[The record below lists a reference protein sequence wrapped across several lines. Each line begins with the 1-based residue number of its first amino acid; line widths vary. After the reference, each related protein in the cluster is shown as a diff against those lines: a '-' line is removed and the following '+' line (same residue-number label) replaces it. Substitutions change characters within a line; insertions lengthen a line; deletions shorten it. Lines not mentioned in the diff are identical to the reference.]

1 MACVPQ
7 SGMCDRV
14 ELCSSDADCPPDRF
28 CGERGTCQPGCESD
42 ISCPGDLLCQG
53 IRCAP
58 ACGPENP
65 CPEGQMCE
73 NDGHCRVPGG
83 CVTSAEC
90 MERETYC
97 DREQLRCVP
106 GCEVGHDCLMQRW
119 SAWVAHAGP
128 AVVAETFTPGQIS
141 QQDTNMCTDAPGS
154 HCEAGCDPSLMPHVG
169 GRVVGVC
176 PSKTM
181 RAMRSAISASKPASR
196 SPMSAPRGIPVLN

>member
-1 MACVPQ
+1 MVVCLNRVCVT
-7 SGMCDRV
+7 
-14 ELCSSDADCPPDRF
+14 ELSYARPMRIVHRTVLW
-28 CGERGTCQPGCESD
+28 GTWTCQPGCESD

-97 DREQLRCVP
+97 DREQLRCIP
-106 GCEVGHDCLMQRW
+106 GCEVDNDCLDATMECLGGTCRPRGCSGNFQC
-119 SAWVAHAGP
+119 A
-128 AVVAETFTPGQIS
+128 FGQIC
-141 QQDTNMCTDAPGS
+141 QQDTNMCIDAPGS
-154 HCEAGCDPSLMPHVG
+154 HCEAG
-169 GRVVGVC
+169 
-176 PSKTM
+176 
-181 RAMRSAISASKPASR
+181 
-196 SPMSAPRGIPVLN
+196 